1 MVQILKDMEQL
12 LASESHFLLGNWIE
26 SAKAKAKTS
35 DESDLYEWNART
47 QISVWGPITV
57 ESVSRKE
64 FTPFKP
70 CDLKAISILDI

>member
-12 LASESHFLLGNWIE
+12 LASDPHFLLGDWLE
-26 SAKAKAKTS
+26 SAKAKATNS

-57 ESVSRKE
+57 ESVSPVC
-64 FTPFKP
+64 FGMGTLGSPF
-70 CDLKAISILDI
+70 DI